1 MIWFLLIHIAALL
14 FWSASILYIPAV
26 IALHHG
32 EKDKALTAPGERG
45 SIARFIF
52 TNIAS
57 PAALLAITAG
67 TIVFLIDYTVE
78 PWLIVKLT
86 LVSALVV
93 VHTLMG
99 LFLLKVDNNP
109 NQPVFLQC
117 CLFALALVILM
128 AIIITTVLAK
138 PEWGVSI

>member
-1 MIWFLLIHIAALL
+1 MLWFLMIHIAALL
-14 FWSASILYIPAV
+14 FWCASILYIPAV
-26 IALHHG
+26 IAFNHG
-32 EKDKALTAPGERG
+32 KDKALTAPGERG
-45 SIARFIF
+45 SMARFIF

-57 PAALLAITAG
+57 PAALLAIAAG

-78 PWLIVKLT
+78 PWLVVKLT

-93 VHTLMG
+93 LHTLMG
-99 LFLLKVDNNP
+99 LFLIKIDNNS

-128 AIIITTVLAK
+128 AVIITTVLAK